1 MRKKSIIMSGEMVR
15 ALLDGRKTQTRR
27 VMNPQPVFRSGNRT
41 IPNWWEF
48 KNCTWSDGLQPF
60 GIENHAPYQ
69 PGDVL
74 WVKEVYALHL
84 DGKTV
89 FYRAD
94 DEKKYETDGKWQSP
108 IHMPRWESRIN
119 LEVVGVKVE
128 RVQNITLADILAE
141 GVSAD
146 ICRKCEEYYGEIV
159 KGRCEDAPCSE
170 RGALAE
176 AFVSLWDSLHK
187 NRPGCDWDSN
197 PWVFAYSFREI
208 E

>member
-1 MRKKSIIMSGEMVR
+1 MKNEYPASGIK
-15 ALLDGRKTQTRR
+15 D
-27 VMNPQPVFRSGNRT
+27 
-41 IPNWWEF
+41 
-48 KNCTWSDGLQPF
+48 
-60 GIENHAPYQ
+60 HAPYQ

-74 WVKEVYALHL
+74 WVKEVWRAKCCKHDQFTPSQMAEITPVVYDA
-84 DGKTV
+84 DADWKFNRTV
-89 FYRAD
+89 GRYRSARF
-94 DEKKYETDGKWQSP
+94 
-108 IHMPRWESRIN
+108 MPQWASRIN

-146 ICRKCEEYYGEIV
+146 VCRKCEEYYGEIV

>member
-1 MRKKSIIMSGEMVR
+1 MVR
-15 ALLDGRKTQTRR
+15 ALLAGRKTQTRR
-27 VMNPQPVFRSGNRT
+27 VMEPQPVLEYGMWRWKDCQWMDNGMGFPAS
-41 IPNWWEF
+41 
-48 KNCTWSDGLQPF
+48 
-60 GIENHAPYQ
+60 GIEDHAPYQ